1 MTTGNDPALSPASP
15 AEQVVITAARAA
27 RQQCI
32 CGGAC
37 GEGAIPLPAV
47 LAGRLRRYLA
57 EHPGHGLFHDE
68 EGNVA
73 MVLDWQPGN
82 PDVRAAPDLE
92 TLLDELDATP
102 VHDLS

>member
-1 MTTGNDPALSPASP
+1 MTVGNDPALSPASP
-15 AEQVVITAARAA
+15 AEQVIITAARAA

-37 GEGAIPLPAV
+37 SEEAIPLPAA

-57 EHPGHGLFHDE
+57 EHPGHGFFHDQ

-73 MVLDWQPGN
+73 MVLDWRPDHPG
-82 PDVRAAPDLE
+82 VRAAPDLE

-102 VHDLS
+102 AADLS

>member
-1 MTTGNDPALSPASP
+1 MTTGSDPALSPASP
-15 AEQVVITAARAA
+15 VEQAVITAARAA

-37 GEGAIPLPAV
+37 GEGAIPLPAA

-57 EHPGHGLFHDE
+57 EHPGHALFHDQ

-82 PDVRAAPDLE
+82 PGVRAAPDLE
-92 TLLDELDATP
+92 TLLDELDAIP
-102 VHDLS
+102 VTGLS